1 MEDVGGQGWKLVGAS
16 GIRDARAVGRRRG
29 VGANVEGEVVGW
41 ARQAGCQC
49 CWLQLS
55 SELVGALT
63 LGGKDGKERG
73 LYFGNHRVS
82 LGSHLTS

>member
-1 MEDVGGQGWKLVGAS
+1 MEDMGGQGWRLVGAS
-16 GIRDARAVGRRRG
+16 GIRDARAVGMRRG

-55 SELVGALT
+55 VRVCGGTHVGREGWEGKGGFT
-63 LGGKDGKERG
+63 LGITE
-73 LYFGNHRVS
+73 YPWAA
-82 LGSHLTS
+82 T